1 MAAQEQT
8 WQDAVAE
15 IWRLFR
21 DTDRRFKETDRRF
34 KETEALLE
42 RRFLETNVM
51 FRETDKKMQETDR
64 RLQETDRKLRQLISE
79 FGSQWGRLIEAL
91 VESDTLRLFQER
103 GIEVRYIHHRT
114 KVKLNGRTMELDLL
128 LENDDEVVVIE
139 AKSQLKVEDVDDF
152 LRQMDDFLE
161 FFPRY
166 RGYRIYGGVA
176 GLGVE
181 DNVARYAYRKGL
193 FVLTVGGEG
202 LARILN
208 DESFR
213 PRDFGAVGE

>member
-21 DTDRRFKETDRRF
+21 DTDRRFKD
-34 KETEALLE
+34 TEALLE
-42 RRFLETNVM
+42 RRFLETNAM
-51 FRETDKKMQETDR
+51 FRETDKKM
-64 RLQETDRKLRQLISE
+64 QETDRKLRQLISE

-103 GIEVRYIHHRT
+103 GIEVRYIYRRT
-114 KVKLNGRTMELDLL
+114 KVKLDGRTMELDLL

-213 PRDFGAVGE
+213 PRDFGAAGE